1 MRNYLKWFLVLKMV
15 PFQVHKSLRIYI
27 NLCLLVELAYS
38 EEMQWWHG
46 IIMTRPQLLAKNL

>member
-1 MRNYLKWFLVLKMV
+1 MV